1 MCRQD
6 LRIEFNPNN
15 VRTSGAFTAAV
26 TFTGARLR
34 RNRAANSSPPPCG
47 EGLGVGVTAARLS
60 FLIRASIAFALA
72 GLATTT
78 AQADGDAA
86 KGKAAFERQCLICH
100 TNEKGG
106 ENRFG
111 PNLFGIVG
119 KKAGTAPGYAYT
131 NAFKTRANWEWT
143 EDAIGGWMMF
153 PSTMVPGT
161 AMGVFQGIAERDR
174 DDLVA
179 YLATLK

>member
-1 MCRQD
+1 MCRRY
-6 LRIEFNPNN
+6 LRGRLKTNAM
-15 VRTSGAFTAAV
+15 RSAAALAGAFTLACFAA
-26 TFTGARLR
+26 GA
-34 RNRAANSSPPPCG
+34 
-47 EGLGVGVTAARLS
+47 
-60 FLIRASIAFALA
+60 
-72 GLATTT
+72 
-78 AQADGDAA
+78 AQAEGDAA
-86 KGKAAFERQCLICH
+86 KGKAAFVRQCAICH

-106 ENRFG
+106 DNRFG

-119 KKAGTAPGYAYT
+119 KKAGTVPGYTYT

-153 PSTMVPGT
+153 PSTMIPGT
-161 AMGVFQGIAERDR
+161 AMGVFQGIAEKDR

>member
-1 MCRQD
+1 
-6 LRIEFNPNN
+6 
-15 VRTSGAFTAAV
+15 VKV
-26 TFTGARLR
+26 
-34 RNRAANSSPPPCG
+34 
-47 EGLGVGVTAARLS
+47 ARLS
-60 FLIRASIAFALA
+60 SLIPAPIAFALA
-72 GLATTT
+72 CLTT
-78 AQADGDAA
+78 AAYAAGDAA

-100 TNEKGG
+100 TNEKDG

-111 PNLFGIVG
+111 PNLFGIIG
-119 KKAGTAPGYAYT
+119 KKAGSVPGYAYT

-161 AMGVFQGIAERDR
+161 AMGVFQGIAEKDR

-179 YLATLK
+179 YLGTLK